1 MKFSEDYQLTASML
15 RQISIPVG
23 VVLRRSPGVTR
34 WAKWH
39 WKPAAVLPGAAPAN
53 WQIMREEDGVTEYHA
68 STLTLELHRKETE
81 AYLATLT
88 LEPPSIYVILR
99 PAEDADH
106 PHDVE
111 PFAVTASAF
120 EAQDYLDSG
129 EEVVEPVPAPPGLI
143 AWIREFTDAHHVEE
157 EFIKRKRRNWSD
169 QVEDGKGDA
178 RIRQDAD
185 VYRTPGSLKPK
196 SVH

>member
-1 MKFSEDYQLTASML
+1 VSASTP

-23 VVLRRSPGVTR
+23 VVLRRSRGVTR

-39 WKPAAVLPGAAPAN
+39 WKPSAVLPGAAPAH
-53 WQIMREEDGVTEYHA
+53 WQ
-68 STLTLELHRKETE
+68 LELHRKETE
-81 AYLATLT
+81 AYLTTLSM
-88 LEPPSIYVILR
+88 EPPSVYVVLR

-106 PHDVE
+106 PHEVE

-129 EEVVEPVPAPPGLI
+129 EETVEPVLAPPGLV
-143 AWIREFTDAHHVEE
+143 AWIREFTEAHHVEE
-157 EFIKRKRRNWSD
+157 EFKKRKRRNWSE
-169 QVEDGKGDA
+169 QVEDGRGDE

-185 VYRTPGSLKPK
+185 VYRAPGAMKPR